1 MIMPKKDPRTLR
13 TRQLIVDSFLSLA
26 SEKDFNN
33 ITVRDITEKATINRA
48 TFYAHFDDKFDLLHS
63 TITNTFTDKLKK
75 RLNDH
80 DGFNEKVIANIF
92 LAMCDHHKELSELCP
107 KGYHSLGTIIE
118 SKIKEELQKL
128 IADLVLKGTENTI
141 ELEDKQLVTTL
152 STMLS
157 WGIYGAAYTWNKD
170 GRPISPEDL
179 VTKTL
184 PIFKNGMSK
193 YFL

>member
-75 RLNDH
+75 D
-80 DGFNEKVIANIF
+80 
-92 LAMCDHHKELSELCP
+92 
-107 KGYHSLGTIIE
+107 
-118 SKIKEELQKL
+118 
-128 IADLVLKGTENTI
+128 
-141 ELEDKQLVTTL
+141 
-152 STMLS
+152 
-157 WGIYGAAYTWNKD
+157 
-170 GRPISPEDL
+170 
-179 VTKTL
+179 
-184 PIFKNGMSK
+184 
-193 YFL
+193 

>member
-1 MIMPKKDPRTLR
+1 M
-13 TRQLIVDSFLSLA
+13 IVDSFLSLA

-92 LAMCDHHKELSELCP
+92 SSH
-107 KGYHSLGTIIE
+107 
-118 SKIKEELQKL
+118 
-128 IADLVLKGTENTI
+128 V
-141 ELEDKQLVTTL
+141 
-152 STMLS
+152 
-157 WGIYGAAYTWNKD
+157 
-170 GRPISPEDL
+170 
-179 VTKTL
+179 
-184 PIFKNGMSK
+184 
-193 YFL
+193 

>member
-1 MIMPKKDPRTLR
+1 MIMPKKDPRILR

-26 SEKDFNN
+26 SEKDFNH

-92 LAMCDHHKELSELCP
+92 LAMCDHHKEISDLCP

-128 IADLVLKGTENTI
+128 IADLMLKGTKNII
-141 ELEDKQLVTTL
+141 ELEDKQMVATL

-170 GRPISPEDL
+170 GRLISSEEL

-184 PIFKNGMSK
+184 PIFRNGMSQY
-193 YFL
+193 YF